1 MSCFFLV
8 CQILKVCPGG
18 AVVGDSVA
26 FLKRGLV
33 DDFAVAGAA
42 FGVDPAIAGAEGDCG
57 GQGVVF
63 DFDFQG
69 INSGLLG
76 FGVVDIFPA
85 DDGFLLVAFAG
96 NADVG

>member
-1 MSCFFLV
+1 M
-8 CQILKVCPGG
+8 CPGG
-18 AVVGDSVA
+18 AVVGDSIA
-26 FLKRGLV
+26 FLKRGFV

-42 FGVDPAIAGAEGDCG
+42 FGVDPAIAGAEGDGG

-63 DFDFQG
+63 DFDFDR

-85 DDGFLLVAFAG
+85 DDAALIPLPPSP
-96 NADVG
+96 